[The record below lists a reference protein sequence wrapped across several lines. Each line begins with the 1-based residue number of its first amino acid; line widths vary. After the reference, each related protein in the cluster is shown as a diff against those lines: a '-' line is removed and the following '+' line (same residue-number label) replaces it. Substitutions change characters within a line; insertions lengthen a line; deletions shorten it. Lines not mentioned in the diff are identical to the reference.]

1 MLIYFINFYNT
12 NELIKEEYNFSIK
25 IMYHNADKTQKLLEK
40 LQNSDAL
47 YEKLTRIEDNLNT
60 QIRDIKANLESHKL
74 QSKHEIDNIK
84 NILGD
89 VEKSQDLI
97 SQRFEEQNIK
107 IGKLMHNNKKLSME
121 NSELNNK
128 INNLVEQ

>member
-1 MLIYFINFYNT
+1 M
-12 NELIKEEYNFSIK
+12 SD
-25 IMYHNADKTQKLLEK
+25 NADKTQKLLEK
-40 LQNSDAL
+40 LQKSDAL
-47 YEKLTRIEDNLNT
+47 DKKLTWIEDNLNT
-60 QIRDIKANLESHKL
+60 QIRDIKTNLESHKL

>member
-1 MLIYFINFYNT
+1 
-12 NELIKEEYNFSIK
+12 
-25 IMYHNADKTQKLLEK
+25 MYHNADKTQKLLEK
-40 LQNSDAL
+40 LQKSDAL

-128 INNLVEQ
+128 INNRIEQQVSKKVQTN